1 MDCTKINT
9 VKRFGW
15 ATVPALLMIT
25 VIASITAGMASVSW
39 TNVRS
44 AKAMIAIA
52 KAQSA
57 AESGLSF
64 GSVRLLDEVN
74 RYVIDRGVIE

>member
-1 MDCTKINT
+1 MDCTTLKI
-9 VKRFGW
+9 KRYGW
-15 ATVPALLMIT
+15 ATVPALLMLT

-44 AKAMIAIA
+44 ATAIIAIA
-52 KAQSA
+52 NAQSA

-64 GSVRLLDEVN
+64 GSQRLLDEVN
-74 RYVIDRGVIE
+74 R